1 MALSDSFQRV
11 RDKLTGAVNN
21 FFYPRD
27 EYPRDDRTMGRRE
40 KRRQS
45 MRDRDSSPRNED
57 QYAETDESRSQ
68 NAWSAPQVSESSPFQ
83 NTNPYQ
89 SPAQGPY
96 QQQGPYQVQPQGPYQ
111 PQGQVQQPQGSYP
124 QPQPQAQ
131 AQQPLGSYQQPQG
144 QYQQGRENGN
154 ILFFPNAAQGQ
165 FQEATIRVVT
175 ARGIADCYGAIT
187 QLRLGD
193 AVILV
198 MDGISDPA
206 EMRHYVDML
215 SGACYSLRATITKL
229 SRHGAYLICPQ
240 QVRVYVDAA
249 TNRLNSGAR
258 QSQRPLQ
265 NPYGQV
271 RYADP
276 YGRQDQGRPDAFAQ
290 QPAAQAVNQ
299 NGRDYYGRTAMPD
312 AQGTADHLQ
321 PYANGYMP
329 DFPADETRAQ

>member
-1 MALSDSFQRV
+1 MALSDSILRMK
-11 RDKLTGAVNN
+11 DKVTGAVQN

-27 EYPRDDRTMGRRE
+27 EYPRDERTVRKPREGRRI
-40 KRRQS
+40 KRNNGAFS
-45 MRDRDSSPRNED
+45 RNEE
-57 QYAETDESRSQ
+57 QYAEEEDPRSE

-83 NTNPYQ
+83 NTNPYT

-96 QQQGPYQVQPQGPYQ
+96 QQQAPYQAQQQAPYQAQPQGAYQSQGQFQQPQGPYQ
-111 PQGQVQQPQGSYP
+111 QPQG
-124 QPQPQAQ
+124 A
-131 AQQPLGSYQQPQG
+131 YQ
-144 QYQQGRENGN
+144 QQGRENGSNN

-165 FQEATIRVVT
+165 AQEATIRVVT

-198 MDGISDPA
+198 MDGINDPA

-276 YGRQDQGRPDAFAQ
+276 YGRQDQGRADPYAQ
-290 QPAAQAVNQ
+290 QAAAQAVNQ
-299 NGRDYYGRTAMPD
+299 NGRDYFGRMAMPD
-312 AQGTADHLQ
+312 AQVTADHLQ

-329 DFPADETRAQ
+329 DFPADEARAQ

>member
-1 MALSDSFQRV
+1 MALSDSILRV

-27 EYPRDDRTMGRRE
+27 EYPRDDRTAGRRE
-40 KRRQS
+40 KRRQI
-45 MRDRDSSPRNED
+45 MRDKGTPARNED
-57 QYAETDESRSQ
+57 HYAEEDDARSQ
-68 NAWSAPQVSESSPFQ
+68 SAWSAPQVSESSPYQ

-89 SPAQGPY
+89 APSQGPY
-96 QQQGPYQVQPQGPYQ
+96 QQQVPYQAQPQGQYQQQGQYQPQPQPQGQYQ
-111 PQGQVQQPQGSYP
+111 PQGQVQQPQG
-124 QPQPQAQ
+124 Q
-131 AQQPLGSYQQPQG
+131 YQ
-144 QYQQGRENGN
+144 QQGRENGN
-154 ILFFPNAAQGQ
+154 ILYFPNAGQGQ
-165 FQEATIRVVT
+165 AQETTIRVVT
-175 ARGIADCYGAIT
+175 ARGIADCYAAIT

-198 MDGISDPA
+198 MDGINDPA

-271 RYADP
+271 RYTDP
-276 YGRQDQGRPDAFAQ
+276 YGRQDQGRAEPYAQ
-290 QPAAQAVNQ
+290 QAAPQAVNQ

-329 DFPADETRAQ
+329 DFPADEARAQ